1 MANSTQQA
9 STQKKGFGARFNSL
23 FPDLRTER
31 QRLEDQRE
39 MEQNLRTQLAEQEE
53 FEVERRRR
61 SVDRRSS

>member
-1 MANSTQQA
+1 MANPT
-9 STQKKGFGARFNSL
+9 TQKKSLGSRFNSL

-39 MEQNLRTQLAEQEE
+39 MEQNIRNNIAEQEE

-61 SVDRRSS
+61 SSDRHSS

>member
-1 MANSTQQA
+1 MANPT
-9 STQKKGFGARFNSL
+9 TQKKSIGSRFNSL

-39 MEQNLRTQLAEQEE
+39 MEQNMRANAADQEE

-61 SVDRRSS
+61 SSDRRSS

>member
-1 MANSTQQA
+1 MANPT
-9 STQKKGFGARFNSL
+9 TQKKSLGSRFSSL

-39 MEQNLRTQLAEQEE
+39 MEQNIRNNIAEQEE

-61 SVDRRSS
+61 SSDRRSS

>member
-1 MANSTQQA
+1 MANPT
-9 STQKKGFGARFNSL
+9 TQKKSLGSRFNSL

-39 MEQNLRTQLAEQEE
+39 MEQNIRNNLAEQEE

-61 SVDRRSS
+61 SSDRRSS

>member
-1 MANSTQQA
+1 MAPTA
-9 STQKKGFGARFNSL
+9 QKKSFGSRFNSL

-39 MEQNLRTQLAEQEE
+39 MEQNIRNNIAEQEE

-61 SVDRRSS
+61 SSDRHSS